1 MGIGYLVTWI
11 YQLYLLYGGYV
22 VDTYLDTNRLD
33 GWMVMVVIIEY
44 HMAHVTRR
52 PNTNMPNLVWLVVVV
67 IKHISYIIW
76 PMRRPN
82 TNMLISVWMDVDGGH
97 YWILH
102 GPCHKTQYQHDEFI
116 VWMVVVVI
124 IEQHMAYAK
133 TQYQYVKLSMAH
145 FTYWYWVLAM
155 SYGVI

>member
-22 VDTYLDTNRLD
+22 VDIYLDTNRLD
-33 GWMVMVVIIEY
+33 GWMAMVVIIEY

-82 TNMLISVWMDVDGGH
+82 TNMLISVWMDGDGGH
-97 YWILH
+97 Y
-102 GPCHKTQYQHDEFI
+102 
-116 VWMVVVVI
+116 
-124 IEQHMAYAK
+124 
-133 TQYQYVKLSMAH
+133 
-145 FTYWYWVLAM
+145 
-155 SYGVI
+155 

>member
-1 MGIGYLVTWI
+1 MTLWVSNLPSFHTKIGFLALWVLGYLDIPIIFIIWHALIQKLALWV
-11 YQLYLLYGGYV
+11 L
-22 VDTYLDTNRLD
+22 

-97 YWILH
+97 Y
-102 GPCHKTQYQHDEFI
+102 
-116 VWMVVVVI
+116 
-124 IEQHMAYAK
+124 
-133 TQYQYVKLSMAH
+133 
-145 FTYWYWVLAM
+145 
-155 SYGVI
+155 

>member
-1 MGIGYLVTWI
+1 M
-11 YQLYLLYGGYV
+11 

-82 TNMLISVWMDVDGGH
+82 TNMLISVWMDGDGGH
-97 YWILH
+97 YQISH
-102 GPCHKTQYQHDEFI
+102 DPCHKTQYQHDRRIYSMDGGGCHHRTTYGLCQDPIPICEIEYGCYGWGFI
-116 VWMVVVVI
+116 WWSWSRSSNNTI
-124 IEQHMAYAK
+124 
-133 TQYQYVKLSMAH
+133 
-145 FTYWYWVLAM
+145 
-155 SYGVI
+155 

>member
-1 MGIGYLVTWI
+1 M
-11 YQLYLLYGGYV
+11 

-82 TNMLISVWMDVDGGH
+82 TNMLISVWMDGDGGH
-97 YWILH
+97 YQISH
-102 GPCHKTQYQHDEFI
+102 DPCHKTQYQLDRRIYSMDGGGCHHK
-116 VWMVVVVI
+116 
-124 IEQHMAYAK
+124 QHMAFAK
-133 TQYQYVKLSMAH
+133 TQYQYVKLSMG
-145 FTYWYWVLAM
+145 AM
-155 SYGVI
+155 VGV